1 MGLPLT
7 TILGSPD
14 PRLCTQPQAPC
25 RNVNLTSARV
35 ALPRFCGLEV
45 GGKET
50 PIFDRRGSS
59 VSHLLPLMPLEA
71 SLHHWALKAPLEAL

>member
-14 PRLCTQPQAPC
+14 PRLCTQSQAPC

-45 GGKET
+45 GGKEA
-50 PIFDRRGSS
+50 PIFEYKGSS
-59 VSHLLPLMPLEA
+59 VSHLLPPVPLEA
-71 SLHHWALKAPLEAL
+71 FLHHWALKAPLKTL

>member
-25 RNVNLTSARV
+25 GNVNLTSARV

-50 PIFDRRGSS
+50 PIFECRGVLS
-59 VSHLLPLMPLEA
+59 LTYFLRGLWKLPCTTG
-71 SLHHWALKAPLEAL
+71 H